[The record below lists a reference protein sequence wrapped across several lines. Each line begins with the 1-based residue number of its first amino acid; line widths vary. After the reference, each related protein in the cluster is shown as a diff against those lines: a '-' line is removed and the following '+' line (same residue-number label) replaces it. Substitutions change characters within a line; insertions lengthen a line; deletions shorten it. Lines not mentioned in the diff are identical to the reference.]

1 LILLGAK
8 KKSINEEKSSY
19 DLKQLIKDNF
29 VIEVF
34 LIEPTI
40 SEIFL
45 LDKNIFWK
53 ENSDKFF
60 RYKNKIGKVSLN
72 ISKLELLE
80 LKKSL
85 VNIISKEIKFLQF
98 NTNEYNMDK

>member
-1 LILLGAK
+1 MFMKCMSVKCQQQGVKAESRFDDIVK
-8 KKSINEEKSSY
+8 HKIH
-19 DLKQLIKDNF
+19 
-29 VIEVF
+29 
-34 LIEPTI
+34 
-40 SEIFL
+40 
-45 LDKNIFWK
+45 DKNIFWK